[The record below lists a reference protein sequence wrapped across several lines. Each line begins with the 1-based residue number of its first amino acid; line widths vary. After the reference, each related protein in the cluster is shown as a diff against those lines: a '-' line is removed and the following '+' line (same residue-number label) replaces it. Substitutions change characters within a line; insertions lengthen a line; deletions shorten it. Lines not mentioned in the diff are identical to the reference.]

1 MKFFVQTLFAI
12 AALVFGFFMGVRYQA
27 RVESLNEVQTLVQVQ
42 KSKIESLRD
51 DNQRLKTVVL
61 LREFLDKET
70 IRLPEG
76 TVNDIAGSIHEAS
89 QRFKLPPEM
98 ILAVIRIESAFDINA
113 LSDKGAVGLMQILPS
128 TGQEIARDLRIDW
141 PGEGILRDPQANIE
155 MGAYYLTKLIG
166 QFNNLAVALTAYNHG
181 PGRVAELSEAKADL
195 PMDYAEKVLS
205 HYTP

>member
-12 AALVFGFFMGVRYQA
+12 AALVFGFFMGVRYQT
-27 RVESLNEVQTLVQVQ
+27 RVESVNEVRTLVQVQ

-61 LREFLDKET
+61 LREFLDKES
-70 IRLPEG
+70 IRLPER

>member
-12 AALVFGFFMGVRYQA
+12 AALVFGFFMGVRYQT
-27 RVESLNEVQTLVQVQ
+27 RVESVNEVRTLVQVQ

-61 LREFLDKET
+61 LREFLDKES